1 MSKPNKANKSNYVQG
16 GRLSQDDMARE
27 RIKQAQISARAKGK
41 ENFSGKSQEHD
52 QVSGGSESSRPRS
65 APEE

>member
-1 MSKPNKANKSNYVQG
+1 MSKPNKANKSNYIQA
-16 GRLSQDDMARE
+16 GRLSPDDMARE
-27 RIKQAQISARAKGK
+27 QVKQAQISGRAKSK